1 MTPRD
6 PVRAELDELRTTLA
20 GALARLD
27 LLEQKAADA
36 GPGEPER
43 ASSDGDGVGVGV
55 GAGAAAAAVAA
66 SSGDVFWALDGVKQ
80 RLDPPGGI
88 VFAGSVA
95 VPAGPVDWQITLT
108 TDGLLAADWSQAA
121 PSLAALGNATR
132 LGLLQAVV
140 GGADTVAQISA
151 EGGLGSTGQLYHH
164 LGQLVATGWL
174 VAAGR
179 GRYAVPPERVVPLLV
194 VLGAVGRAS

>member
-1 MTPRD
+1 MTDRD
-6 PVRAELDELRTTLA
+6 SDLTGADRAGPADRTQLDDLRQTLTSV
-20 GALARLD
+20 LARLD
-27 LLEQKAADA
+27 ALEQQAADA
-36 GPGEPER
+36 GAAADVADAAR
-43 ASSDGDGVGVGV
+43 ASS
-55 GAGAAAAAVAA
+55 AAADGA
-66 SSGDVFWALDGVKQ
+66 SGDVFWALDGVKQ
-80 RLDPPGGI
+80 RLDPPGGV

-132 LGLLQAVV
+132 LGVLQAVV
-140 GGADTVAQISA
+140 GGADTVAQISS

-194 VLGAVGRAS
+194 VLAATGRAS

>member
-1 MTPRD
+1 MRD
-6 PVRAELDELRTTLA
+6 PDARLAEADSPDITQLDELRQTLTDV
-20 GALARLD
+20 LARLD
-27 LLEQKAADA
+27 VLEQQAAAAQAAADA
-36 GPGEPER
+36 DVVDAAR
-43 ASSDGDGVGVGV
+43 ASS
-55 GAGAAAAAVAA
+55 APAA
-66 SSGDVFWALDGVKQ
+66 STSGDLFWALDGVKQ
-80 RLDPPGGI
+80 RLDPPGGV

-108 TDGLLAADWSQAA
+108 TEGLLAADWSQAA

-132 LGLLQAVV
+132 LGVLQAVV
-140 GGADTVAQISA
+140 GGADTVAQISS

-194 VLGAVGRAS
+194 VLAATGRAS

>member
-1 MTPRD
+1 MASHD
-6 PVRAELDELRTTLA
+6 VLQAELDELRRALA
-20 GALARLD
+20 GALTRLD
-27 LLEQKAADA
+27 ALEQSVADTGA
-36 GPGEPER
+36 RER
-43 ASSDGDGVGVGV
+43 AGTSSAPSPSS
-55 GAGAAAAAVAA
+55 AGAVDEAT
-66 SSGDVFWALDGVKQ
+66 DVFWALDGVKQ

-108 TDGLLAADWSQAA
+108 TDGLLSADWAQAA

-174 VAAGR
+174 VAVGR

-194 VLGAVGRAS
+194 VLAAAGRTS

>member
-1 MTPRD
+1 MTPTD
-6 PVRAELDELRTTLA
+6 PLRTELDELRATLA

-27 LLEQKAADA
+27 VLEQAA
-36 GPGEPER
+36 
-43 ASSDGDGVGVGV
+43 
-55 GAGAAAAAVAA
+55 GAGAGADEPAGASSAPAAAG
-66 SSGDVFWALDGVKQ
+66 SSADVFWALDGVKQ

-108 TDGLLAADWSQAA
+108 TDGLLAADWAQAA

-174 VAAGR
+174 VAVGR

-194 VLGAVGRAS
+194 VLAAAGRTS

>member
-1 MTPRD
+1 MTSPD
-6 PVRAELDELRTTLA
+6 PLRAELDELRETLA

-27 LLEQKAADA
+27 VLEQHAADGGADGAA
-36 GPGEPER
+36 G
-43 ASSDGDGVGVGV
+43 ASS
-55 GAGAAAAAVAA
+55 APAAPGTP
-66 SSGDVFWALDGVKQ
+66 GDVFWALDGVKQ
-80 RLDPPGGI
+80 RLDPPGGV

-194 VLGAVGRAS
+194 VLAAVGRTA

>member
-1 MTPRD
+1 MTPAD
-6 PVRAELDELRTTLA
+6 PLRADLDELRDALA

-27 LLEQKAADA
+27 VLEQSVAEGDV
-36 GPGEPER
+36 GDPGR
-43 ASSDGDGVGVGV
+43 ASSASASASASTSPRDP
-55 GAGAAAAAVAA
+55 AAASA
-66 SSGDVFWALDGVKQ
+66 SGDVFWALDGVKQ

-95 VPAGPVDWQITLT
+95 VPAGPVDWQITLA
-108 TDGLLAADWSQAA
+108 TDGLLAADWAQAA

-194 VLGAVGRAS
+194 VLGAAGRTS

>member
-1 MTPRD
+1 MASHD
-6 PVRAELDELRTTLA
+6 VLQAELDELRRALA
-20 GALARLD
+20 GALTRLD
-27 LLEQKAADA
+27 ALEQGVADTGA
-36 GPGEPER
+36 GER
-43 ASSDGDGVGVGV
+43 AGTSS
-55 GAGAAAAAVAA
+55 APSPSSASAVDEAT
-66 SSGDVFWALDGVKQ
+66 DVFWALDGVKK

-108 TDGLLAADWSQAA
+108 TDGLLAADWAQAA

-174 VAAGR
+174 VAVGR

-194 VLGAVGRAS
+194 VLGAAGRTS

>member
-1 MTPRD
+1 MTLPDSSRT
-6 PVRAELDELRTTLA
+6 ELDELRDTLA

-27 LLEQKAADA
+27 VLEQHAAVTAA
-36 GPGEPER
+36 GDRPA
-43 ASSDGDGVGVGV
+43 ASS
-55 GAGAAAAAVAA
+55 AAAARSGSVADEA
-66 SSGDVFWALDGVKQ
+66 ADVFWALDGVKQ

-108 TDGLLAADWSQAA
+108 TDGLLGADWAQAA

-174 VAAGR
+174 VAVGR

-194 VLGAVGRAS
+194 VLGAAGRTS

>member
-1 MTPRD
+1 MSD
-6 PVRAELDELRTTLA
+6 PDARLAEADSPDITELDELRQTLTDV
-20 GALARLD
+20 LARLD
-27 LLEQKAADA
+27 VLEQQAAAAQAAADA
-36 GPGEPER
+36 DAVDAAR
-43 ASSDGDGVGVGV
+43 ASSAPL
-55 GAGAAAAAVAA
+55 AGT
-66 SSGDVFWALDGVKQ
+66 SGDLFWALDGVKQ
-80 RLDPPGGI
+80 RLDPPGGV

-132 LGLLQAVV
+132 LGVLQAVV
-140 GGADTVAQISA
+140 GGADTVAQISS

-194 VLGAVGRAS
+194 VLAATGRAS

>member
-1 MTPRD
+1 MTPTD
-6 PVRAELDELRTTLA
+6 PLRAELDELRDALA
-20 GALARLD
+20 GALTRLD
-27 LLEQKAADA
+27 ELEQSVA
-36 GPGEPER
+36 E
-43 ASSDGDGVGVGV
+43 
-55 GAGAAAAAVAA
+55 GAAGDQGSTSSASASPRDPATAA
-66 SSGDVFWALDGVKQ
+66 SPGDVFWALDGVKQ
-80 RLDPPGGI
+80 RLDPPGGV

-140 GGADTVAQISA
+140 GGADTVAQISS

-194 VLGAVGRAS
+194 VLAATGRAS

>member
-1 MTPRD
+1 MTSPE
-6 PVRAELDELRTTLA
+6 PVRAALDELRETLA

-27 LLEQKAADA
+27 VLEQAA
-36 GPGEPER
+36 
-43 ASSDGDGVGVGV
+43 
-55 GAGAAAAAVAA
+55 GAGAGAGAGVDEPAGASSAPAAAG
-66 SSGDVFWALDGVKQ
+66 SSADVFWALDGVKQ

-108 TDGLLAADWSQAA
+108 TDGLLAADWAQAA

-179 GRYAVPPERVVPLLV
+179 GRYSVPPERVVPLLV
-194 VLGAVGRAS
+194 VLAAVGRAS

>member
-1 MTPRD
+1 MTPTD
-6 PVRAELDELRTTLA
+6 PLRAELDELRDALA

-27 LLEQKAADA
+27 VLEQSVA
-36 GPGEPER
+36 E
-43 ASSDGDGVGVGV
+43 
-55 GAGAAAAAVAA
+55 GAAGDQGSTSSASASPRDPATAV
-66 SSGDVFWALDGVKQ
+66 SPGDVFWALDGVKQ
-80 RLDPPGGI
+80 RLDPPGGV

-140 GGADTVAQISA
+140 GGADTVAQISS

-194 VLGAVGRAS
+194 VLAATGRAS

>member
-1 MTPRD
+1 MTPPD
-6 PVRAELDELRTTLA
+6 PLRAELDELRETLA

-27 LLEQKAADA
+27 VLERHAAEGGTAEPA
-36 GPGEPER
+36 G
-43 ASSDGDGVGVGV
+43 ASSAPTPAPAP
-55 GAGAAAAAVAA
+55 AG
-66 SSGDVFWALDGVKQ
+66 SSADVFWALDGVKQ

-194 VLGAVGRAS
+194 VLGAAGRTS

>member
-1 MTPRD
+1 MTPAD
-6 PVRAELDELRTTLA
+6 PLRAELDELRDALA

-27 LLEQKAADA
+27 VLEQVVAEGDV
-36 GPGEPER
+36 GEPDR
-43 ASSDGDGVGVGV
+43 ASSASASASPRDP
-55 GAGAAAAAVAA
+55 ATAA

-80 RLDPPGGI
+80 RLDPPGGV

-108 TDGLLAADWSQAA
+108 TDGLLAADWAQAA

-140 GGADTVAQISA
+140 GGADTVSQISS

-194 VLGAVGRAS
+194 VLAATGRAS

>member
-1 MTPRD
+1 MTPHD
-6 PVRAELDELRTTLA
+6 PVRAELDELRATLA

-27 LLEQKAADA
+27 VLEQQAAGGGASA
-36 GPGEPER
+36 GADEPAG
-43 ASSDGDGVGVGV
+43 ASS
-55 GAGAAAAAVAA
+55 APAAAG
-66 SSGDVFWALDGVKQ
+66 SSADVFWALDGVKR

-174 VAAGR
+174 VAVGR

-194 VLGAVGRAS
+194 VLGAAGRTS

>member
-1 MTPRD
+1 MSD
-6 PVRAELDELRTTLA
+6 PDARLAEADSADITQLDELRRTLTDV
-20 GALARLD
+20 LARLD
-27 LLEQKAADA
+27 VLEQQAAAAQAAADA
-36 GPGEPER
+36 DVVDAAR
-43 ASSDGDGVGVGV
+43 ASSAPA
-55 GAGAAAAAVAA
+55 AGT
-66 SSGDVFWALDGVKQ
+66 SGDLFWALDGVKQ
-80 RLDPPGGI
+80 RLDPPGGV

-132 LGLLQAVV
+132 LGVLQAVV
-140 GGADTVAQISA
+140 GGADTVAQISS

-194 VLGAVGRAS
+194 VLAATGRAS

>member
-1 MTPRD
+1 MISPD
-6 PVRAELDELRTTLA
+6 SVRAELDELRETLA

-27 LLEQKAADA
+27 VLEQQAVAA
-36 GPGEPER
+36 GPARP
-43 ASSDGDGVGVGV
+43 ASTSS
-55 GAGAAAAAVAA
+55 AGAAAAGDAA
-66 SSGDVFWALDGVKQ
+66 ESASGDVFWALDGVKQ
-80 RLDPPGGI
+80 RLDPPGGV

-179 GRYAVPPERVVPLLV
+179 GRYSVPPERVVPLLV
-194 VLGAVGRAS
+194 VLAAVGRAS

>member
-1 MTPRD
+1 MSD
-6 PVRAELDELRTTLA
+6 PDARLAEADSPDITELDELRQTLTDV
-20 GALARLD
+20 LARLD
-27 LLEQKAADA
+27 VLEQQAAAAQAAADA
-36 GPGEPER
+36 DAVDAAR
-43 ASSDGDGVGVGV
+43 ASSAPL
-55 GAGAAAAAVAA
+55 AGT
-66 SSGDVFWALDGVKQ
+66 SGDLFWALDGVKQ
-80 RLDPPGGI
+80 RLDPPGGV

-108 TDGLLAADWSQAA
+108 TEGLLAADWSQAA

-132 LGLLQAVV
+132 LGVLQAVV
-140 GGADTVAQISA
+140 GGADTVAQISS

-194 VLGAVGRAS
+194 VLAATGRAS

>member
-1 MTPRD
+1 MTASD
-6 PVRAELDELRTTLA
+6 PGVTDPLRGELDELRDSLA

-27 LLEQKAADA
+27 ALEQSLAAGRPAD
-36 GPGEPER
+36 P
-43 ASSDGDGVGVGV
+43 S
-55 GAGAAAAAVAA
+55 AA
-66 SSGDVFWALDGVKQ
+66 SSAPAAPSSADVFWVLDGVKQ
-80 RLDPPGGI
+80 RLDPPGGV

-95 VPAGPVDWQITLT
+95 VPAGPVDWQITLP
-108 TDGLLAADWSQAA
+108 TDGLLAADWAQSA

-194 VLGAVGRAS
+194 VLGATGRAS

>member
-1 MTPRD
+1 MTSRD
-6 PVRAELDELRTTLA
+6 VLQAELDELRRALD
-20 GALARLD
+20 GALTRLD
-27 LLEQKAADA
+27 VLEQGVSDTGA
-36 GPGEPER
+36 GER
-43 ASSDGDGVGVGV
+43 ASTSPAPSAS
-55 GAGAAAAAVAA
+55 AGAVDEAA
-66 SSGDVFWALDGVKQ
+66 DVFWALDGVKR
-80 RLDPPGGI
+80 RLDPPGGV

-108 TDGLLAADWSQAA
+108 TDGLLASDWAQAA

-194 VLGAVGRAS
+194 VLAATGRAS